1 MRKISAILLTMTI
14 LLVIAGCGSKNNSA
28 AGELVIGSM
37 GSDAQI
43 WKHIAESQAAKDA
56 GLKLEV
62 KEISDGVP
70 LNNATKE
77 GEVDVNAFQ
86 SWAYLVSYNKDS
98 KANLVAFDTTY
109 LEPMGIYS
117 DKIKNLA
124 DVPEGA
130 EVAIANNPANTARG
144 LKLLE
149 AAGLITLKA
158 DFDNGTGSVNDIDS
172 NPKQLSFTLI
182 DDTTGPRVI
191 KDVDLVLIG
200 NTIALE
206 GGLNVLEDSLYY
218 EEISEA
224 TKNNINIL
232 VTTAD
237 KQDNEDIQKLS
248 ALYHSEDTQNYIK
261 ENFGGTKV
269 EVKKP
274 ISYLEEN

>member
-14 LLVIAGCGSKNNSA
+14 LLVLAGCGSKKNSA

-62 KEISDGVP
+62 KEINDGVP

-130 EVAIANNPANTARG
+130 EVALANNPANTARG

-149 AAGLITLKA
+149 AAGLITLKP

-237 KQDNEDIQKLS
+237 KQNNEDIQKLS